1 MASTT
6 LTHPE
11 LGTRPASA
19 VDAVRSSL
27 ARADAVDPGLGVF
40 LARFDQ
46 SALDRASFLD
56 GIGAT
61 RTATTPLLG
70 IPVAVKDIFLAAEGP
85 TTYQSHVDFH
95 GTRWSRAI
103 DSAAVSRLRAAGA
116 VVIGKTTTS
125 EFACGPPDL
134 HSGFPTPR
142 NPADPSRW
150 TGGSSAGSAAAVA
163 AGITPLALGSDTGG
177 SVRAPAAFCGV
188 VGFKGTRNLIPT
200 TGCFP
205 LSPSLDHVGVLS
217 ADVTG
222 SVLMTAA
229 LAPRKELMLLARRL
243 LDTAA
248 PSTDIWSDP
257 PRLSVDWSVL
267 ERAADAEEAATVA
280 HFTAVLE
287 VLRAAG
293 VEVAETRFPMYDELE
308 RAALVI
314 SRTEALALHSRFLAD
329 QPDNYAPATRQ
340 VLLEG
345 LLPTA
350 TDYALASLFAVQ
362 ARRVYGR
369 HGASLGTLAMPTS
382 LRVAPP
388 LAGLDFH
395 AYHTGSLTRAWN
407 LTGSPA
413 ISLPMGS
420 HPITGL
426 PLGLQ
431 LVGRAGR
438 DHELL
443 SRALGVET
451 VLRQSGLLD
460 R

>member
-1 MASTT
+1 MHALSE
-6 LTHPE
+6 TH
-11 LGTRPASA
+11 LGGVCRA
-19 VDAVRSSL
+19 VHRSLS
-27 ARADAVDPGLGVF
+27 RADAVDPELGVF
-40 LARFDQ
+40 LARFDAA
-46 SALDRASFLD
+46 ALARAHVIDSS
-56 GIGAT
+56 GAS

-70 IPVAVKDIFLAAEGP
+70 VPVAVKDIFLAAEGG

-95 GTRWSRAI
+95 GTRWARAV

-116 VVIGKTTTS
+116 VIIGKTTTS

-177 SVRAPAAFCGV
+177 SVRGPAAFCGV
-188 VGFKGTRNLIPT
+188 VGFKGTHNLVPT

-229 LAPRKELMLLARRL
+229 LAPRRELLLLAQRL

-248 PSTDIWSDP
+248 PGADVSSDP
-257 PRLSVDWSVL
+257 LQLSVDWSIL

-280 HFTAVLE
+280 HFAAVLE
-287 VLRAAG
+287 ILRSAG

-314 SRTEALALHSRFLAD
+314 SRTEALALHSRLLAE
-329 QPDNYAPATRQ
+329 QPDNYAPATRR

-362 ARRVYGR
+362 ARRVYRRRGET
-369 HGASLGTLAMPTS
+369 LGTLAMPTS

-388 LAGLDFH
+388 LVGLDFN

-413 ISLPMGS
+413 ISLPMGY
-420 HPITGL
+420 HPTTGL

-443 SRALGVET
+443 SRALAVET